1 MQLRDLNVSRAV
13 ATDAGLFGIWR
24 TSAFA
29 HVSELD
35 QWEDEVAEDSALSR
49 RIADGAF
56 VPINI
61 GGGGAFQVAVRGV
74 ESPGHLS
81 EREREYLLVSSEP
94 YLLIS
99 DGELELGGLEGV
111 GNYSGAETVGISLD
125 SGRYAVV
132 VHLLD
137 WQAEPGSRGSDGKP
151 SPDAL
156 PDFIAEIF
164 VDSRERP
171 EYRAKVE
178 TFERP

>member
-29 HVSELD
+29 HVNELD

-49 RIADGAF
+49 HIADGAF

-74 ESPGHLS
+74 DSPGHLS
-81 EREREYLLVSSEP
+81 EREREHLLVSSEP
-94 YLLIS
+94 YLLIA

-111 GNYSGAETVGISLD
+111 GNYSGVETVGISLD
-125 SGRYAVV
+125 DGRYAVV

-137 WQAEPGSRGSDGKP
+137 WQAEPGSRGRDGKP

-156 PDFIAEIF
+156 PDFIVEIC
-164 VDSRERP
+164 VDAPEGS
-171 EYRAKVE
+171 EYRTKVD

>member
-1 MQLRDLNVSRAV
+1 MQLRDLLVSRAV

-35 QWEDEVAEDSALSR
+35 QWEDEVADDSALSR
-49 RIADGAF
+49 QIADGAF

-61 GGGGAFQVAVRGV
+61 GGDGAFQVAVRGV
-74 ESPGHLS
+74 DSPGHLS
-81 EREREYLLVSSEP
+81 ERERNYLIASSEP
-94 YLLIS
+94 YLLMS
-99 DGELELGGLEGV
+99 DGELELGGIEGV
-111 GNYSGAETVGISLD
+111 GNYTGVETVEISLD
-125 SGRYAVV
+125 SGRYAAV

-151 SPDAL
+151 SPNSL
-156 PDFIAEIF
+156 PDFIVEIY
-164 VDSRERP
+164 VDTREHL
-171 EYRAKVE
+171 EYRVEIE